1 MASEVERF
9 RVLVVDDNSANRE
22 LAVATLEDEGSL
34 DVTAVED
41 GEAALELVQSWN
53 PDCVLLDVRMPGMD
67 GFEVCRR
74 MRALPQGQHVPIL
87 FLTAQRDLDTFDAA
101 LASGAD
107 DFLTKPVR
115 PAELALRV
123 QTALKV
129 RSVRSELR
137 EQYELVRRQRDDLM
151 RLQLQKERMSA
162 FLVHDLKNPINT
174 LDLWAQQAL
183 MDPALSPRANRALRH
198 IREETR
204 TLTRM
209 VVNLLDISKSEEG
222 RLVPKLEPIGV
233 ARLVEDVFEELTLK
247 AAAQEVNLRSEL
259 ATESITAD
267 PDLLRRVLVNL
278 VENAIRHSPSE
289 SVITI
294 AFASESTGTRI
305 CVADQGSGV
314 PPSLREH
321 VFEPFAQ
328 LDPTQGNERT
338 SRGLGLTF
346 CKLAVE
352 AHGGRISI
360 EDAEPGAVFVVWLP
374 TPARGG
380 EHGAVS
386 RA

>member
-1 MASEVERF
+1 
-9 RVLVVDDNSANRE
+9 
-22 LAVATLEDEGSL
+22 LEDEASL
-34 DVTAVED
+34 DVKAVDD
-41 GEAALELVQSWN
+41 GNAALVALQEWL

-74 MRALPQGQHVPIL
+74 MRELPQGCQVPIL

-123 QTALKV
+123 QTALKI

-137 EQYELVRRQRDDLM
+137 EQYGLVRRQRDDLM

-162 FLVHDLKNPINT
+162 FLVHDLKNPIST

-183 MDPALSPRANRALRH
+183 MDPALSPRSGRALRH

-209 VVNLLDISKSEEG
+209 VMNLLVISKSEEG
-222 RLVPKLEPIGV
+222 RLAPQPEKIELIDFFEK
-233 ARLVEDVFEELTLK
+233 VFDEMTLK
-247 AAAQEVNLRSEL
+247 AAAQEVKLQSEIA
-259 ATESITAD
+259 ATDIVGD
-267 PDLLRRVLVNL
+267 RDLLRRVFVNL
-278 VENAIRHSPSE
+278 VENAVRHSPADGTIVVSTTSSAGGVRI
-289 SVITI
+289 SV
-294 AFASESTGTRI
+294 S
-305 CVADQGSGV
+305 DQGGGV
-314 PPSLREH
+314 PQSFREQ
-321 VFEPFAQ
+321 VFQPFVQ
-328 LDPTQGNERT
+328 LSSEENKER
-338 SRGLGLTF
+338 SGRGLGLTF

-360 EDAEPGAVFVVWLP
+360 EDGKPGAVFVVWLP
-374 TPARGG
+374 TPN
-380 EHGAVS
+380 
-386 RA
+386 

>member
-1 MASEVERF
+1 MLSAGERF
-9 RVLVVDDNSANRE
+9 RVLVVDDNAANRE
-22 LAVATLEDEGSL
+22 LAVATLEDEASL
-34 DVTAVED
+34 DVKAVD
-41 GEAALELVQSWN
+41 GGSAALLALQEWL

-74 MRALPQGQHVPIL
+74 MRALPQGHQVPIL

-123 QTALKV
+123 QTALKI

-137 EQYELVRRQRDDLM
+137 EQYDLVRRQRDDLM

-162 FLVHDLKNPINT
+162 FLVHDLKNPIST

-183 MDPALSPRANRALRH
+183 MDPALSPRSGRALRH

-209 VVNLLDISKSEEG
+209 VLNLLDISRSEEG
-222 RLVPKLEPIGV
+222 RLEPKPEKIELADFLEN
-233 ARLVEDVFEELTLK
+233 VFDEMTLK
-247 AAAQEVNLRSEL
+247 AAAQEVQLKSEVL
-259 ATESITAD
+259 ASHVVGD
-267 PDLLRRVLVNL
+267 RDLLRRVFVNL
-278 VENAIRHSPSE
+278 VENAVRHSP
-289 SVITI
+289 
-294 AFASESTGTRI
+294 AESTILVSATSTTKGTRI
-305 CVADQGSGV
+305 SVSDQGSGI
-314 PPSLREH
+314 PRELH
-321 VFEPFAQ
+321 EQVFRPFVQ
-328 LDPTQGNERT
+328 LESEENNQRT
-338 SRGLGLTF
+338 GRGLGLTF

-360 EDAEPGAVFVVWLP
+360 EDGKPGAVFVVWLP
-374 TPARGG
+374 TPN
-380 EHGAVS
+380 
-386 RA
+386 

>member
-1 MASEVERF
+1 MPSAGERF
-9 RVLVVDDNSANRE
+9 RVLVVDDNAANRE
-22 LAVATLEDEGSL
+22 LAVATLEDEASL
-34 DVTAVED
+34 DVKAVDD
-41 GEAALELVQSWN
+41 GNAALVALQEWL

-74 MRALPQGQHVPIL
+74 MRELPQGCQVPIL

-123 QTALKV
+123 QTALKI

-137 EQYELVRRQRDDLM
+137 EQYGLVRRQRDDLM

-162 FLVHDLKNPINT
+162 FLVHDLKNPIST

-183 MDPALSPRANRALRH
+183 MDPALSPRSGRALRH

-209 VVNLLDISKSEEG
+209 VMNLLDISKSEEG
-222 RLVPKLEPIGV
+222 RLAPQPEKIELIDFFEK
-233 ARLVEDVFEELTLK
+233 VFDEMTLK
-247 AAAQEVNLRSEL
+247 AAAQEVKLQSEIA
-259 ATESITAD
+259 ATDIVGD
-267 PDLLRRVLVNL
+267 RDLLRRVFVNL
-278 VENAIRHSPSE
+278 VENAVRHSPADGTIVVSTTSSAGGVRI
-289 SVITI
+289 SV
-294 AFASESTGTRI
+294 S
-305 CVADQGSGV
+305 DQGGGV
-314 PPSLREH
+314 PQSFREQ
-321 VFEPFAQ
+321 VFQPFVQ
-328 LDPTQGNERT
+328 LSSEENKER
-338 SRGLGLTF
+338 SGRGLGLTF

-360 EDAEPGAVFVVWLP
+360 EDGKPGAVFVVWLP
-374 TPARGG
+374 TPN
-380 EHGAVS
+380 
-386 RA
+386 

>member
-1 MASEVERF
+1 MARTGERF
-9 RVLVVDDNSANRE
+9 RVLVVDDNAANRE
-22 LAVATLEDEGSL
+22 LAVATLEDEADL
-34 DVTAVED
+34 DVKAVED
-41 GEAALELVQSWN
+41 GATALAALQSWR
-53 PDCVLLDVRMPGMD
+53 PDCVLLDARMPGMD

-74 MRALPQGQHVPIL
+74 MRALPQGSQVPIL

-162 FLVHDLKNPINT
+162 FLVHDLKNPIST

-183 MDPALSPRANRALRH
+183 MDPALSARSGRALRH

-222 RLVPKLEPIGV
+222 RLEPKRERI
-233 ARLVEDVFEELTLK
+233 ALVDFFEKVFEEMALK
-247 AAAQEVNLRSEL
+247 AAAQEVTLRSN
-259 ATESITAD
+259 IAD
-267 PDLLRRVLVNL
+267 GDIVGDDDLLQRVFVNL
-278 VENAIRHSPSE
+278 VENAIRHSPADS
-289 SVITI
+289 TI
-294 AFASESTGTRI
+294 VVSAEVNAEGTRVS
-305 CVADQGSGV
+305 VADQGGGV
-314 PPSLREH
+314 PPSLRER
-321 VFEPFAQ
+321 VFQPFAQ
-328 LDPTQGNERT
+328 LSSEEIKERT
-338 SRGLGLTF
+338 GRGLGLTF

-352 AHGGRISI
+352 AHGGHISI
-360 EDAEPGAVFVVWLP
+360 EDGEPGAVFVVWLP
-374 TPARGG
+374 TQN
-380 EHGAVS
+380 
-386 RA
+386 